1 MKISIITINFNNKD
15 GLRNTIESVV
25 SQTYSNI
32 QYIVIDGAS
41 LDGSVDIIKQYS
53 NKINYWISEPD
64 KGIYN
69 AMNKGID
76 VAIGEYCLFL
86 NSGDCLHSTKTI
98 ENVVATK
105 LNDDII
111 MGLIKYVPSDKIG
124 YVGIKKPITLFDFY
138 KGSPIPH
145 PAAFIKR
152 RLLIKHRYD
161 ETLKIVSDW
170 KFFLQSIII
179 EGCSY
184 NIINFIITDFLEG
197 GISCSNRFLLETERQ
212 SVFEDLFPNSI
223 RLDYVR
229 FLNGGGYDETTY
241 DKFFI
246 NLKSY
251 KYSRIIY
258 TLSVLMVRII
268 SLFKPSAKFAR
279 KFPLLYEK

>member
-32 QYIVIDGAS
+32 QYIVIDGGS
-41 LDGSVDIIKQYS
+41 SDGSVDIIKQYS

-76 VAIGEYCLFL
+76 VVIGEYCLFL

-111 MGLIKYVPSDKIG
+111 MGLIKYVPSDRIG
-124 YVGIKKPITLFDFY
+124 YTGIKKPITLFDFY

-161 ETLKIVSDW
+161 ETFKIVSDW

-197 GISCSNRFLLETERQ
+197 GISCSNKFLLETERQ

-258 TLSVLMVRII
+258 TLSVLMVRVL

-279 KFPLLYEK
+279 KFPLLNEK